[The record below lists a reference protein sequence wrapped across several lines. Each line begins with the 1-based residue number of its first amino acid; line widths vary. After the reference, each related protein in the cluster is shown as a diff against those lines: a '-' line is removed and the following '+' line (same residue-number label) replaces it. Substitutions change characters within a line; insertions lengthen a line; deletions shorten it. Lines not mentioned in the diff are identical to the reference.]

1 MKTYNIIAGIN
12 GAGKTSLYEI
22 LNRDYELG
30 VRVNIDELVTQL
42 GGTWNDTLS
51 QIRAG
56 RAALNLISECID
68 NGVTFHQETTLP
80 GVPIFKSVNR
90 AKEKGYCV
98 RLFFVGIDDVK
109 VAINRVRK
117 RIAKGGHGVED
128 HIIQMRF
135 EKLPE
140 NLKILLPLC
149 DTVIMYDNTVKFRQI
164 AMIENGK
171 CIDCDS
177 ATPKWMKEFIKTKG
191 DG

>member
-30 VRVNIDELVTQL
+30 VRVNIDELVLQN

-56 RAALNLISECID
+56 RAALNLVNRCID
-68 NGVTFHQETTLP
+68 DGVTFHQETTLP
-80 GVPIFKSVNR
+80 GVPIIKSVNK
-90 AKEKGYCV
+90 AKSEGYYI
-98 RLFFVGIDDVK
+98 RLLFVGIDDVT
-109 VAINRVRK
+109 VAIKRVRK
-117 RIAKGGHGVED
+117 RISKGGHGVED

-140 NLKILLPLC
+140 NLKMFLPLC
-149 DTVIMYDNTVKFRQI
+149 DTVIFYDNTLSFRQI
-164 AMIENGK
+164 AIIENGK
-171 CIDCDS
+171 LIDCDR
-177 ATPKWMKEFIKTKG
+177 TLPNWFKNLKI
-191 DG
+191 